1 MEHGGG
7 VERGGFQSSTRASRG
22 DFSSPSKG
30 IPRTKQLKLVIVQ
43 IGGPLNAISFY
54 FNFKHVVPSGVPISS
69 PNDEGFVNARCFFS
83 RLIDSVSCALPRVQ
97 PLATWAH

>member
-1 MEHGGG
+1 M
-7 VERGGFQSSTRASRG
+7 ASRVAQELREG
-22 DFSSPSKG
+22 ILALLAKG

-97 PLATWAH
+97 P